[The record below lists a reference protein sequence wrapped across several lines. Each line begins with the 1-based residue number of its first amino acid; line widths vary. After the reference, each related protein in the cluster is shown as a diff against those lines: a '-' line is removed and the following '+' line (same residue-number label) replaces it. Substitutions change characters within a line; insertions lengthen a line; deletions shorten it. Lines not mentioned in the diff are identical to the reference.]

1 MSKVVFDDATHT
13 YTVDGVEL
21 PSVTHICR
29 FLHHDTAINAKPW
42 LRDAAAD
49 RGSRIHAYTAM
60 IDYGEPLVDEEI
72 DIDCLGYVQAYR
84 RFLKDYKPEW
94 CGIETIMG
102 STELGIAGT
111 CDRYGNVDGVRT
123 IVDIKTGSSVNSAAV
138 LTQLEGYWKLLH
150 KEKGFFADA
159 SEVLLLRKDWTYE
172 FRALGDET
180 PILWDECF
188 QLHKSLSQKGL
199 TIR

>member
-1 MSKVVFDDATHT
+1 MSKVVFDEANHT

-29 FLHHDTAINAKPW
+29 FLTHDTAINARPW

-94 CGIETIMG
+94 YGIETVMG
-102 STELGIAGT
+102 STELGFAGT
-111 CDRYGNVDGVRT
+111 CDRYGKVNGVNT
-123 IVDIKTGSSVNSAAV
+123 VMDIKTGSSVNGTAV
-138 LTQLEGYWKLLH
+138 MSQLEGYWYLLYD
-150 KEKGFFADA
+150 EKDFYADDY
-159 SEVLLLRKDWTYE
+159 SVLLLRKDGTYSYE
-172 FRALGDET
+172 SLADQYEC
-180 PILWDECF
+180 LWDEC
-188 QLHKSLSQKGL
+188 LKMHKTLSQKGL